1 MNNLIPQKHYK
12 EFLNQLIASIKNSQY
27 KAYQAVNRHLVDMY
41 WTIGKQLHDKIEVAK
56 WGEGVVEKL
65 SLDLQREFPAIKG
78 FSERNLWNMKK
89 HYGFYSVNIKL
100 QPLAAEISWTNNDE
114 IVKLATVKSTRAK
127 VATYEI
133 IDQKLLERKIH
144 SLPLPTKAGKLPT
157 VS

>member
-1 MNNLIPQKHYK
+1 
-12 EFLNQLIASIKNSQY
+12 
-27 KAYQAVNRHLVDMY
+27 
-41 WTIGKQLHDKIEVAK
+41 
-56 WGEGVVEKL
+56 
-65 SLDLQREFPAIKG
+65 
-78 FSERNLWNMKK
+78 MKK